1 MPARRWSE
9 QDRDKV
15 IRMVAEGES
24 RQVIAKKLKTSVS
37 SLRRHFGELLNHE
50 VGQQPKEFT
59 PQEKASAIAM
69 ASYGIAQREIA
80 DCLDVSLTC
89 LRRHLGD
96 DMTKAPTQAN
106 ANVARALYRGA
117 TRDGSTKAQIFWLK
131 SRAKWK
137 DRVEIAGGIE
147 VSGTVDHVHSFDLV
161 GLVRQLSPEA
171 RGALKIVL
179 QEVQTLRE
187 SALVESDALEIESIA
202 SGAP

>member
-24 RQVIAKKLKTSVS
+24 RHVIAKKLKTSVS

-117 TRDGSTKAQIFWLK
+117 TREGSTKAQIFWLK
-131 SRAKWK
+131 NRMPKVWGETHRGERTFDRSDGLERLWRLLYGESVPWLRISR
-137 DRVEIAGGIE
+137 G
-147 VSGTVDHVHSFDLV
+147 
-161 GLVRQLSPEA
+161 VR
-171 RGALKIVL
+171 
-179 QEVQTLRE
+179 
-187 SALVESDALEIESIA
+187 
-202 SGAP
+202 